1 MKCLISVVMPVY
13 GVEKWLES
21 AARSVLDQT
30 ERSLELIL
38 VDDCS
43 PDGSGLLCDRLS
55 EKDARVS
62 VVHLSENGGLSHARN
77 EGLKRAAGKY
87 VFFMDSDD
95 AIEPELLQRAA
106 KAAESAQADWLIF
119 GATED
124 HYDASGRLTL
134 TRRIVPEARVCLTQ
148 AQKEAAVIALEK
160 QTLLGYAWN
169 KLYRADFLRENA
181 LAFQSVEL
189 IEDILFNIECA
200 RYARVSAVLDEC
212 GYHYA
217 RRASGSLTGRVLENY
232 FELSSRRVCALLA
245 LYDEWSAAN
254 DSVLDALAAIY
265 ARYVV
270 SALERLYDPRRRL
283 KSAERREYARQI
295 RTQPL
300 YIRLRPHF
308 HGAMGLIAGSSLL
321 ALPAGRV
328 LHVMRA
334 HLGGLFMR
342 LRVKTNKI

>member
-21 AARSVLDQT
+21 AARSVLEQT

-43 PDGSGLLCDRLS
+43 PDKSGALCDKLAGD
-55 EKDARVS
+55 DAHVS
-62 VVHLSENGGLSHARN
+62 VVHLRENGGLSHARN
-77 EGLKRAAGKY
+77 EGFARAEGKY

-95 AIEPELLQRAA
+95 VIEPDLLQKAVQ
-106 KAAESAQADWLIF
+106 AAEEAQADWLIF

-124 HYDASGRLTL
+124 HYAASGRLTL
-134 TRRIVPEARVCLTQ
+134 TQRITPEPRVCRTQ
-148 AQKEAAVIALEK
+148 ADKQAAVIALEG

-169 KLYRADFLRENA
+169 KLYRAGFLRENG
-181 LAFQSVEL
+181 LTFQSVEL

-200 RYARVSAVLDEC
+200 RYAHVSVVLGEC

-232 FELSSRRVCALLA
+232 FELNSRRVSALLA
-245 LYDEWSAAN
+245 LYDEWNAAD

-265 ARYVV
+265 ARYIV
-270 SALERLYDPRRRL
+270 SALERLYDPRRSL
-283 KSAERREYARQI
+283 SAAGRRERARRI
-295 RTQPL
+295 REQPL

-308 HGAMGLIAGSSLL
+308 HGAMGMIAGSSVL
-321 ALPAGRV
+321 ALPAGWA
-328 LHVMRA
+328 LHVMHA
-334 HLGGLFMR
+334 HLSGLFTR
-342 LRVKTNKI
+342 LRAVTNKI

>member
-1 MKCLISVVMPVY
+1 MKCLISVVMPAY

-21 AARSVLDQT
+21 AACSVLGQT

-43 PDGSGLLCDRLS
+43 PDKSGALCDKLAGD
-55 EKDARVS
+55 DARVS
-62 VVHLSENGGLSHARN
+62 VVHLRENGGLSHARN
-77 EGLKRAAGKY
+77 EGLARAAGKY

-95 AIEPELLQRAA
+95 VIEPDLLQKAVQ
-106 KAAESAQADWLIF
+106 AAEEAQADWLIF

-124 HYDASGRLTL
+124 HYAASGRLTL
-134 TRRIVPEARVCLTQ
+134 TRRIMPEPRVCRTQ
-148 AQKEAAVIALEK
+148 ADKQAAVIALEG

-169 KLYRADFLRENA
+169 KLYRAGFLRENG
-181 LAFQSVEL
+181 LTFQSVEL

-200 RYARVSAVLDEC
+200 RYAHVSVVLGEC

-232 FELSSRRVCALLA
+232 FELNSRRVSALLA
-245 LYDEWSAAN
+245 LYDEWNAAD

-265 ARYVV
+265 ARYIV
-270 SALERLYDPRRRL
+270 SALERLYDPRRSL
-283 KSAERREYARQI
+283 SAAGRRERARRI
-295 RTQPL
+295 REQPL

-308 HGAMGLIAGSSLL
+308 HGAMGLIAGSSVL
-321 ALPAGRV
+321 ALPAGWA
-328 LHVMRA
+328 LHVMHA
-334 HLGGLFMR
+334 HLSGLFTR
-342 LRVKTNKI
+342 LRARTNKI

>member
-13 GVEKWLES
+13 GVERWLES

-43 PDGSGLLCDRLS
+43 PDKSGALCDRLA
-55 EKDARVS
+55 EEDARVS

-77 EGLKRAAGKY
+77 EGLARAVGKY

-95 AIEPELLQRAA
+95 VIEPNLLQSAVQ
-106 KAAESAQADWLIF
+106 AAESAQADWLIF
-119 GATED
+119 GATEE

-134 TRRIVPEARVCLTQ
+134 TRRIVPEPRVCRSQ
-148 AQKEAAVIALEK
+148 ADKEAAVISLEK

-169 KLYRADFLRENA
+169 KLYRAGFLRENG
-181 LAFQSVEL
+181 LTFQSVEL

-200 RYARVSAVLDEC
+200 RYARVSVVLDDA

-232 FELSSRRVCALLA
+232 FELNSRRVSMLLA
-245 LYDEWSAAN
+245 LYDDWNAAN

-270 SALERLYDPRRRL
+270 SALERLYDPRRGL
-283 KSAERREYARQI
+283 TAAERRERARRIQA
-295 RTQPL
+295 QPL
-300 YIRLRPHF
+300 YIRLRPRF
-308 HGAMGLIAGSSLL
+308 HGAMGLIAGSPLL
-321 ALPAGRV
+321 ALPAGWA
-328 LHVMRA
+328 LHMMHA
-334 HLGGLFMR
+334 HLGGLFTR
-342 LRVKTNKI
+342 LRAKTHKI

>member
-1 MKCLISVVMPVY
+1 MKCLISVVMPAY

-21 AARSVLDQT
+21 AACSVLGQT

-43 PDGSGLLCDRLS
+43 PDKSGALCDRLA
-55 EKDARVS
+55 EEDARVS
-62 VVHLSENGGLSHARN
+62 VVHLRENGGLSHARN
-77 EGLKRAAGKY
+77 EGLARAAGKY

-95 AIEPELLQRAA
+95 VIEPNLLQRAVQ
-106 KAAESAQADWLIF
+106 AAEEAQADWLIF

-134 TRRIVPEARVCLTQ
+134 TQRITPEPRVCRTQ
-148 AQKEAAVIALEK
+148 ADKQAAVIALEG

-169 KLYRADFLRENA
+169 KLYRAGFLRENG
-181 LAFQSVEL
+181 LTFQSVEL

-200 RYARVSAVLDEC
+200 RYAHVSVVLGEC

-217 RRASGSLTGRVLENY
+217 RRVSGSLTGRVLENY
-232 FELSSRRVCALLA
+232 FELNSRRVSALLA
-245 LYDEWSAAN
+245 LYDEWNAAD

-265 ARYVV
+265 ARYIV
-270 SALERLYDPRRRL
+270 SALERLYDPRRSL
-283 KSAERREYARQI
+283 SAAGRRERARRI
-295 RTQPL
+295 REQPL

-308 HGAMGLIAGSSLL
+308 YGAMGMIAGSSVL
-321 ALPAGRV
+321 ALPAGWA
-328 LHVMRA
+328 LHVMHA
-334 HLGGLFMR
+334 HLSGLFTR
-342 LRVKTNKI
+342 LRAVTNKI